1 MAQTLNELSSKL
13 QNNAYKP
20 LSEDEILS
28 QAQNQ
33 YKNQYDQQVLNAQ
46 QAYDTV
52 EQAYGKQLDQVA
64 LSHDRQIEQVKEQ
77 TKNSTSEADRNSLMR
92 GMQRSS
98 YNLATLSNIQLA
110 GNKAQVSIGEAR
122 TRAESDI
129 AEQRT
134 LKAQQLAQTL
144 QQARN
149 AYDTNILTYADTLRD
164 REYQRMVDATRYQN
178 EITMALYDYQSKADQ
193 QQQQY
198 DRWLMEFNESVRQFD
213 ANYQLKVDQMN
224 ASAQKSTS
232 KSSSKSSTSKT
243 TTGAATTTLGKVA
256 ATSTNAANFAMNITL
271 PSQTKK

>member
-224 ASAQKSTS
+224 ASAQKSSS